1 MMQGRVTDAAL
12 LAGGRGSRFPS
23 GGRHAAGGK
32 LQADLCGTPLLSM
45 SADALARIFESP
57 FLVAPGGFELAGQC
71 VLRRIPDEQVGAGPG
86 AGIAAAVK
94 RSADWCFVAAAD
106 MPFLDAALI
115 ADFIGTVEG
124 LPDDAL
130 CAVPVWERGLEPLHA
145 FYRRG
150 AYGRILDFLRD
161 GRRSLIELA
170 EELRASKLDAEAAAR
185 RSGSDLEAAFF
196 NVNTA
201 EDLEEARRM
210 KSIGIKPKGAMI

>member
-23 GGRHAAGGK
+23 GGRYAAGGK

-45 SADALARIFESP
+45 SADGLARIFASP
-57 FLVAPGGFELAGQC
+57 FVVAPDEFELTLPC
-71 VLRRIPDEQVGAGPG
+71 VLRRIPDEKVGAGPG

-115 ADFIGTVEG
+115 ADFIVTVEG

-130 CAVPVWERGLEPLHA
+130 CAVPAWKKGLEPLHA

-150 AYGRILDFLRD
+150 AYGRILDFLSA

-185 RSGSDLEAAFF
+185 RAGSDLEAAFF

-201 EDLEEARRM
+201 EDMQKARKI
-210 KSIGIKPKGAMI
+210 KSMRIETLRGL